1 MFLDS
6 GHRETV
12 SYHSSTQNLHLS
24 LYNNSNNSPILLT
37 SASLHF
43 PLTARFVSF
52 SVPDVK
58 EFNMEQ
64 KTWTVCGF
72 SRVFTMKTWPKKRRQ
87 NPGYPEML
95 KSNRT
100 HREKRRRVL
109 DRLCC
114 GSSSSSDM
122 NRATETWTR
131 PVSSLTFSSD
141 QIISSFE

>member
-1 MFLDS
+1 MFLDV

-12 SYHSSTQNLHLS
+12 SYHSSTQNLHLF
-24 LYNNSNNSPILLT
+24 LYNNSNNSPPHLCIT
-37 SASLHF
+37 SLCFNSQVCL
-43 PLTARFVSF
+43 F

-64 KTWTVCGF
+64 KTWTLCGF

-100 HREKRRRVL
+100 QREKRRRVL

-114 GSSSSSDM
+114 ESSSSSDM
-122 NRATETWTR
+122 NRATGTWTR